1 MRSSSGE
8 RRLKT
13 RQRRRMK
20 KLGSRNMGIPQP
32 SFERPP
38 LRPRLHPHQHQ
49 TDERTSTM
57 RQCYFSSFSLSSIS
71 LWCRS
76 PLAKFLSL
84 STWGRS
90 VRSYRSTIHAFYSL
104 FHLSFSPFYRQIFGV
119 GTGKTRLYKI
129 NLEEEHDEFLDWF
142 GPSGE

>member
-1 MRSSSGE
+1 MMCMRSSSGE

-38 LRPRLHPHQHQ
+38 LQPCLHPHQHQ
-49 TDERTSTM
+49 TDEGTSTM

-76 PLAKFLSL
+76 PLAKFLSIYMGKVGPL
-84 STWGRS
+84 IPLHHPCILLPFPSF
-90 VRSYRSTIHAFYSL
+90 V
-104 FHLSFSPFYRQIFGV
+104 LSFLSSDIWSRN
-119 GTGKTRLYKI
+119 GKSATMQDQSR
-129 NLEEEHDEFLDWF
+129 
-142 GPSGE
+142 GRT